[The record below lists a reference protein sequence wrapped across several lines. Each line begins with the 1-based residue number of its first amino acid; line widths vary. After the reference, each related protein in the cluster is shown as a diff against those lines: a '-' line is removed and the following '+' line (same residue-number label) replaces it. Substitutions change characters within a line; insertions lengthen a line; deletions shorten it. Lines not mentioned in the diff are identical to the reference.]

1 MHVKKGD
8 KVVVTSGKD
17 RGERGE
23 VIEVDVEKQRVKVE
37 RRNMVVKHKRPN
49 PITGAEGQRLEI
61 EGWMHVS
68 NVSLYSAE
76 LDGPT
81 RTRTKFV
88 GKDGALFDDQK
99 SASQSMDGAKVTRRV
114 RVGVKTGE
122 LFDPVD

>member
-8 KVVVTSGKD
+8 KVVVTAGKD
-17 RGERGE
+17 RGESGE
-23 VIEVDVEKQRVKVE
+23 VLEVDVAKNRVKVE

-49 PITGAEGQRLEI
+49 PITGAEGQRMEI
-61 EGWMHVS
+61 EGWIHAS
-68 NVSLYSAE
+68 NVSLYSKE

-88 GKDGALFDDQK
+88 GKGGELFDDQN
-99 SASQSMDGAKVTRRV
+99 SAAATLDGGKVRRV

-122 LFDPVD
+122 LFDSID